1 MRLFLNRLFLA
12 ATLAVSACIGFA
24 QPDTAR
30 PPGMP
35 SDANVIAFGRRA
47 EEALQA
53 ELPSYTP
60 LAEGYIQQ
68 FAPTEKGLYVL
79 NRDLY
84 LLGRLTWSHGP
95 GIDDLLHDGESAD
108 AKSADGQHL
117 LDALPQV
124 MVPDWKQ
131 LTPDR
136 YAYSFVGTEFLGS
149 IRCFVYDLQP
159 LHAEPE
165 GFAGRIYLEDRTFN
179 IVRFTGKSP
188 RVDALLAPLRNA
200 PSVFHLDA
208 WRVNVSKSHWVPAYV
223 YVEEVPALD
232 APAQQLMRG
241 QIRFWAY
248 DRTSAQRQQEFV
260 DLIVS
265 QSASAVEGRKQQQ
278 PSPQQI
284 ERMFENQAED
294 NVLARLLLAGFLG
307 TPGEV
312 EKSLDQVLNNLVIS
326 NKLVLAQ
333 PLRCRVLL
341 TAPLES
347 FTVGRSLVF
356 SRELINVLPSESAL
370 ALIIAHQLAHHALGH
385 RRVDMKLAFPD
396 VLKISDA
403 ELLAKL
409 KFRHTTAE
417 EADAD
422 RLALQLLEQSPYSKA
437 MESAGLFMQAV
448 QSRAAQLSALI
459 SPRFGEH
466 IADTEHAVERHPITR
481 LVPLDEPQVPTQVA
495 ALPLGSHVVVNTWN
509 GRMEFFRPDPVV
521 KPAPYERND
530 LAVTHLYPLLDY
542 AAEKPVARPS
552 NAASQPPADRPRTP
566 AVRSVTPA
574 SAPAVKPSTP
584 QKPQA
589 RAKEVAAIPK

>member
-1 MRLFLNRLFLA
+1 MRLLLNCLFLA
-12 ATLAVSACIGFA
+12 TALAVLASIGFA
-24 QPDTAR
+24 QPDPAR
-30 PPGMP
+30 PSGMP
-35 SDANVIAFGRRA
+35 SDANVIAFGGRA
-47 EEALQA
+47 EEAVEA
-53 ELPSYTP
+53 ELPSYAP
-60 LAEGYIQQ
+60 LAEGYFQQ

-84 LLGRLTWSHGP
+84 LLGRLSWSHGP
-95 GIDDLLHDGESAD
+95 GIEDLLHAGESASGD
-108 AKSADGQHL
+108 AKSGDDRLL
-117 LDALPQV
+117 LDALPQA

-131 LTPDR
+131 LGPGR
-136 YAYSFVGTEFLGS
+136 YAYTFVGVEFLGA

-159 LHAEPE
+159 LRAEPE

-188 RVDALLAPLRNA
+188 RVDALLAPLRN
-200 PSVFHLDA
+200 PHSVFHLDA
-208 WRVNVSKSHWVPAYV
+208 WRVNVSKNRWVPAYA

-232 APAQQLMRG
+232 APAQLLMRG

-248 DRTSAQRQQEFV
+248 ERTPTQRQQEFV
-260 DLIVS
+260 DLVVGR
-265 QSASAVEGRKQQQ
+265 SASVAEGRKQQQ
-278 PSPQQI
+278 LSPQQI
-284 ERMFENQAED
+284 ERIFENQAED
-294 NVLARLLLAGFLG
+294 NVLARLLIAGFLG

-312 EKSLDQVLNNLVIS
+312 EKSLDQILKNLVIS

-341 TAPLES
+341 TAPLED
-347 FTVGRSLVF
+347 FTVGRTLVF

-370 ALIIAHQLAHHALGH
+370 ALVIAHQLAHHVLGH

-396 VLKISDA
+396 VLKISDP

-409 KFRHTTAE
+409 KFRHTPAE

-448 QSRAAQLSALI
+448 QSRAAHLSALI

-466 IADTEHAVERHPITR
+466 IADVEHTVERHPITR
-481 LVPLDEPQVPTQVA
+481 LVPLDEPEVPTQVA
-495 ALPLGSHVVVNTWN
+495 ALPLGSHVMVNTWN
-509 GRMEFFRPDPVV
+509 GHMEFFRSDPVV

-542 AAEKPVARPS
+542 AAEKPAVAVPS
-552 NAASQPPADRPRTP
+552 NAASQPPVRRPRTP
-566 AVRSVTPA
+566 AAPA
-574 SAPAVKPSTP
+574 SAPAVKRSTP
-584 QKPQA
+584 QKPEA